1 MLTYWMDFNDPL
13 RTFDTLR
20 RRMDQALR
28 DFNEIAAEGRGQSL
42 AFPRAG
48 LRDTK
53 DALVL
58 VAEVPGLAD
67 SELQLSATQDSVT
80 ISGERKAAAPKG
92 YAVHRRERG
101 DLRFSRTFA
110 LPVRIDVERV
120 AAELKNGLLT
130 VTMPKH
136 PESKP
141 KAITVKAA

>member
-13 RTFDTLR
+13 RTFDALR
-20 RRMDQALR
+20 RRMDQTLR
-28 DFNEIAAEGRGQSL
+28 EFADIEVRGHNL

-53 DALVL
+53 DAYVL

-67 SELQLSATQDSVT
+67 SELQLSATQESLT

-101 DLRFSRTFA
+101 DLRFSRSFA
-110 LPVRIDVERV
+110 LPARIDPDKVT
-120 AAELKNGLLT
+120 AELKNGLLM

-136 PESKP
+136 PEAQP
-141 KAITVKAA
+141 KQITVKAA

>member
-13 RTFDTLR
+13 RTFDVMR

-28 DFNEIAAEGRGQSL
+28 EFEVAETRGQAL

-53 DALVL
+53 EALVL

-80 ISGERKAAAPKG
+80 ISGERKAAPPKG
-92 YAVHRRERG
+92 YTVHRRERG

-110 LPVRIDVERV
+110 LPARIDVDKV
-120 AAELKNGLLT
+120 SAELKNGLLT
-130 VTMPKH
+130 VTMPRH
-136 PESKP
+136 PEAKP
-141 KAITVKAA
+141 KAITVKAS

>member
-1 MLTYWMDFNDPL
+1 MLSYWMDFNDPI
-13 RTFDTLR
+13 RTFDSLR

-28 DFNEIAAEGRGQSL
+28 EYADTEGRGQVL

-53 DALVL
+53 DAFVL

-67 SELQLSATQDSVT
+67 SELQLSATQDSLT

-101 DLRFSRTFA
+101 DLRFSRSFA
-110 LPVRIDVERV
+110 VPARIDVDKV
-120 AAELKNGLLT
+120 TAELKNGLLI

-136 PESKP
+136 PEAQP
-141 KAITVKAA
+141 KQITVKAA

>member
-1 MLTYWMDFNDPL
+1 MLTYWMDFNDPR

-28 DFNEIAAEGRGQSL
+28 EYGEVAEGRGQVL

-58 VAEVPGLAD
+58 VAEVPGLTD

-80 ISGERKAAAPKG
+80 ISGERKAVPPKG

-110 LPVRIDVERV
+110 LPSRIDVDNV
-120 AAELKNGLLT
+120 NAELKNGLLI

-136 PESKP
+136 PESQP
-141 KAITVKAA
+141 KAITVKAT